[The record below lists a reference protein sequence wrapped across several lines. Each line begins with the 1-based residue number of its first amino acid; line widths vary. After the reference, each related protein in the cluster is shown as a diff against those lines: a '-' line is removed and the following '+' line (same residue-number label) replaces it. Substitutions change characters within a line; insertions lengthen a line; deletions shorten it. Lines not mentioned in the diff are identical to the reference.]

1 LLYSQNESQRFALK
15 VVRAAFLICIIVGF
29 AALFYVL
36 GPSRR
41 PLGSGEDRVGI
52 ETEEDILVEGIRF
65 SEWEED
71 RLVWRMAAERAR
83 YHHKEK
89 RASLEQ
95 VGVTFF
101 PATGGKMLLW
111 ANLVDYDV
119 RTKGL
124 RACDSVRGKS
134 DQGYDF
140 TTESLFYDGTK
151 REVTTDDKVTLEKD
165 RLTIQGTGMQG
176 SLVDHKF
183 RLLSQVRAVFS
194 PQGIVPRGADGE

>member
-1 LLYSQNESQRFALK
+1 LR
-15 VVRAAFLICIIVGF
+15 VVRGIFLCCIIGGF
-29 AALFYVL
+29 AALFFVL
-36 GPSRR
+36 SPSRK
-41 PLGSGEDRVGI
+41 PLGGGEESKGI

-71 RLVWRMAAERAR
+71 RLIWQMGAERTR

-89 RASLEQ
+89 MASLEQ
-95 VGVTFF
+95 VEVTFY

-124 RACDSVRGKS
+124 RASDSVRGKS

-140 TTESLFYDGTK
+140 ATESLVYDGTR
-151 REVTTDDKVTLEKD
+151 REVMTDDKVTLEKD

-176 SLVDHKF
+176 SLADHKF
-183 RLLSQVRAVFS
+183 RLLSEVRAVFS
-194 PQGIVPRGADGE
+194 PQGIVPRGADEE

>member
-1 LLYSQNESQRFALK
+1 LK
-15 VVRAAFLICIIVGF
+15 VVRAIFLCCIIGGF
-29 AALFYVL
+29 AALFFVL
-36 GPSRR
+36 SPSHR
-41 PLGSGEDRVGI
+41 PQVGGEESRGI
-52 ETEEDILVEGIRF
+52 ETEEDILVEGIQF

-71 RLVWRMAAERAR
+71 RLVWQMGAERAR

-89 RASLEQ
+89 KASLDQ
-95 VGVTFF
+95 VEVTFF

-111 ANLVDYDV
+111 ANLMDYDV
-119 RTKGL
+119 RSKGL
-124 RACDSVRGKS
+124 IARDSVRGKS

-140 TTESLFYDGTK
+140 ATESLLYDGEK

-183 RLLSQVRAVFS
+183 RLLSEVRAVFS

>member
-1 LLYSQNESQRFALK
+1 LK
-15 VVRAAFLICIIVGF
+15 VIRAIFLCCIIGGF
-29 AALFYVL
+29 AALFFVL
-36 GPSRR
+36 SPSRR
-41 PLGSGEDRVGI
+41 PLEGGAEPVGI

-71 RLVWRMAAERAR
+71 RLVWQMGAERTR

-89 RASLEQ
+89 KANLEQ
-95 VGVTFF
+95 VEVTFF

-124 RACDSVRGKS
+124 RASDSVRGKS

-140 TTESLFYDGTK
+140 TTESLLYDGDK
-151 REVTTDDKVTLEKD
+151 REVTTDDQVTLVKD

-176 SLVDHKF
+176 SLADHRF
-183 RLLSQVRAVFS
+183 RLLSEVRAVFS